1 MSGGKLFSPIDKLGH
16 SSSASWS
23 NLSRVIQLAHS
34 HLNQGFQV
42 FPQIHSAFPSRSHA
56 SMTPFPTTYFR
67 GYRSWALTRE
77 KANVLIYHEGLHGQE
92 YVLKIETMLRS
103 SHPKSWSLVSAWRK
117 ASPTSAGSVREQMW
131 LTPLHHQPNISPVL
145 ASREYLRLLT

>member
-1 MSGGKLFSPIDKLGH
+1 MTSYLRTFDTRSSQTPCEMGQVSDRWEREYAKGLVSSRQVFHLGWLIYSAHSTGEWRQAISPIDKLGH

-77 KANVLIYHEGLHGQE
+77 QANVLIYHEGLHGQE
-92 YVLKIETMLRS
+92 YVLK
-103 SHPKSWSLVSAWRK
+103 
-117 ASPTSAGSVREQMW
+117 
-131 LTPLHHQPNISPVL
+131 
-145 ASREYLRLLT
+145 